1 MKIIKPVITLPMF
14 SVITT
19 IAGILA
25 VSMRLT
31 PTTVFA
37 NHEFSANMTGKE
49 EVPPVDTQA
58 TGEAIFVP
66 IQPRNDTIDFYVNA
80 TGIKAV
86 TQAHIHSGSPGE
98 NGPIVATLFT
108 LNPVQD
114 GVSING
120 SIAANNL
127 EGPMQ
132 GKTVADLLDAIKNN
146 TAYVNVHTEANPNGE
161 IRGQLVDIP

>member
-25 VSMRLT
+25 VSMSLT

-37 NHEFSANMTGKE
+37 NHEFAANMTGKE

>member
-1 MKIIKPVITLPMF
+1 MTAA
-14 SVITT
+14 

-25 VSMRLT
+25 ISISIT
-31 PTTVFA
+31 PTIVFA
-37 NHEFSANMTGKE
+37 NHEFATNMTGQE
-49 EVPPVDTQA
+49 EVPSVNTQA
-58 TGEAIFVP
+58 MGEAIFVP

-98 NGPIVATLFT
+98 NGPIIVTLFT

-120 SIAANNL
+120 SIAGNNL

-132 GKTVADLLDAIKNN
+132 GKTVADLINAIKNN
-146 TAYVNVHTEANPNGE
+146 TAYVNVHTEKNPNGE